1 MYPVIKRSAA
11 SRSAASIRL
20 VAEAKRAIGS
30 AHYGWILIVSEAQFM
45 RKPFLSMVLAVTSM
59 VFVAPAVEPVL
70 DEATKMSIML
80 PYATVLNKEIV
91 DTAGK
96 GTIDDAVE
104 LLAS

>member
-1 MYPVIKRSAA
+1 
-11 SRSAASIRL
+11 
-20 VAEAKRAIGS
+20 
-30 AHYGWILIVSEAQFM
+30 M
-45 RKPFLSMVLAVTSM
+45 RKPFLYMVLAVTGM

-70 DEATKMSIML
+70 DEAAKMSIML

-96 GTIDDAVE
+96 GRIDDAVE

>member
-1 MYPVIKRSAA
+1 MYQVIKRSAA

-45 RKPFLSMVLAVTSM
+45 RKPFLYMVLAVTSM

-70 DEATKMSIML
+70 DEAAKMSIML
-80 PYATVLNKEIV
+80 PYAKVLKEIV

-96 GTIDDAVE
+96 GRIDDAVE